1 MGRGNEGRK
10 SLLRKI
16 HKTQYILTELFT
28 HFLGHVLHEPLA
40 FTHGNASGTAKFFG
54 ILRFY
59 KFLDLNLFKLKVTV
73 LLHLASEISR
83 GWKFLTSLTTI
94 IPYR

>member
-1 MGRGNEGRK
+1 MSWGNEGRK

-16 HKTQYILTELFT
+16 HKTQYVLTKLFT
-28 HFLGHVLHEPLA
+28 HFFSHVLHEPLA
-40 FTHGNASGTAKFFG
+40 FAHGNARGAAKFFG
-54 ILRFY
+54 IFRFY

-83 GWKFLTSLTTI
+83 GGNS
-94 IPYR
+94 